1 MAEGDEN
8 SSSKHGEDSD
18 WPAFI
23 LGLFSHWCVIPG
35 VAEGDEN
42 SSSKHGE
49 DSDWPAF
56 ILGLSS
62 HWCVIPGVA
71 EGDENSSSK
80 HGEDL
85 QLLSIEVVALGGRPD
100 VPRHLQVPKYG
111 YLFQQTF
118 LKCE

>member
-1 MAEGDEN
+1 MLGLAEGTKRMTLIGQRLFLACHWCVIPGVAEGDEN

-49 DSDWPAF
+49 D
-56 ILGLSS
+56 
-62 HWCVIPGVA
+62 
-71 EGDENSSSK
+71 
-80 HGEDL
+80 L
-85 QLLSIEVVALGGRPD
+85 QLLGIEGVALRGRTD
-100 VPRHLQVPKYG
+100 VPRHLQIPKKEY
-111 YLFQQTF
+111 FCQQI
-118 LKCE
+118 C